1 MARRLATFVAVG
13 TSAALVHLGTVVL
26 LVESAIASPLRANV
40 VGWLAALVVSFAG
53 HRRYTFADAT
63 TGLSRSLRR
72 FFVISGCG
80 FVVNQAAYAALL
92 ARDAL
97 AYDLALA
104 VVLVTV
110 AVATY
115 VASRLWA
122 FGAR

>member
-1 MARRLATFVAVG
+1 M
-13 TSAALVHLGTVVL
+13 
-26 LVESAIASPLRANV
+26 PLPANV
-40 VGWLAALVVSFAG
+40 FGWLAALVVSFGG
-53 HRRYTFADAT
+53 HRYLTFRDA
-63 TGLSRSLRR
+63 GSRLATSLRR

-80 FVVNQAAYAALL
+80 FALNQAAYAVLL
-92 ARDAL
+92 SRGAL

-122 FGAR
+122 FRR